1 MEPKEGGGFVPC
13 SVETAAGILLR
24 TRLARALLGSTILDI
39 YYGNRSNAVDLRKK
53 RDRAEARSLS
63 VQICSG

>member
-24 TRLARALLGSTILDI
+24 TRLARALLGSTILEI
-39 YYGNRSNAVDLRKK
+39 YYGNRSNKIEPRMNAFGRKSK
-53 RDRAEARSLS
+53 RRYPM
-63 VQICSG
+63 G